1 MPMMVVAGA
10 CFVASGVVTYN
21 AELQKYVGA
30 GTGDLINTMVT
41 AGIAV
46 GMLMLIKDKFGSTAV
61 VAMPIVVGVGSAFIG
76 LLLLPY
82 VKMITTAIGTVINE
96 FTTLQPILMSILIC
110 CSFAI
115 LIHLSN
121 FYSSDWFS
129 DSIKRRVCRGGCY
142 GGCRNSCSI
151 SSSFMESQ

>member
-1 MPMMVVAGA
+1 MVVAGA

-82 VKMITTAIGTVINE
+82 VKMITAAIWSSDQRVHNI
-96 FTTLQPILMSILIC
+96 TTNFDVYLNLLLIC
-110 CSFAI
+110 IF
-115 LIHLSN
+115 
-121 FYSSDWFS
+121 
-129 DSIKRRVCRGGCY
+129 
-142 GGCRNSCSI
+142 
-151 SSSFMESQ
+151 

>member
-21 AELQKYVGA
+21 ADLKAYVGA

-82 VKMITTAIGTVINE
+82 VK
-96 FTTLQPILMSILIC
+96 
-110 CSFAI
+110 
-115 LIHLSN
+115 
-121 FYSSDWFS
+121 
-129 DSIKRRVCRGGCY
+129 
-142 GGCRNSCSI
+142 
-151 SSSFMESQ
+151 